1 MNQRTGSPRTGGT
14 AAVPDSASCVPLMQ
28 GAGSEMQG
36 TNGHAAALPGRS
48 PVRAAP
54 PRKDPA
60 FSRDAVV
67 TVWRDHAFHV
77 ISGNYFYKT
86 ESYYSILRHE
96 MEGKAVRPSS
106 AAVIDA
112 YVVPVCLERAR
123 LAKIPVCNW
132 GISQGYAP
140 LPSILYGLNYYATAA
155 DYTVVRDGE
164 KAKEVI
170 KHITNKG
177 KYPFCYQ
184 KLEEGATIGSCIS
197 IFGKT
202 TGDCRIVSDIAEKVY
217 DLFSIPLVTIVY
229 VRYGDRCLLSSISSV
244 KYSHMS
250 EAERSVLSAYLTQ
263 QEFL

>member
-1 MNQRTGSPRTGGT
+1 MSPRTGTLRTGG
-14 AAVPDSASCVPLMQ
+14 AVAFPESGSCVPLM
-28 GAGSEMQG
+28 
-36 TNGHAAALPGRS
+36 HAADGDMPKKGGYNGALPGRPS
-48 PVRAAP
+48 ARTATS
-54 PRKDPA
+54 RKDPA
-60 FSRDAVV
+60 FSRDSVV
-67 TVWRDHAFHV
+67 TVWRDDVLHV

-96 MEGKAVRPSS
+96 MEGDVVRPSS
-106 AAVIDA
+106 ASVLDA
-112 YVVPVCLERAR
+112 YVVPVCLERAH
-123 LAKIPVCNW
+123 LAGIPVCEW

-164 KAKEVI
+164 TAKEVI

-184 KLEEGATIGSCIS
+184 KLEEEAAIGSCIA

-202 TGDCRIVSDIAEKVY
+202 TGNCRVVSDIAEKVY
-217 DLFSIPLVTIVY
+217 DLFAIPLVTIVY
-229 VRYGDRCLLSSISSV
+229 VRYGDRVLLSSLSSV

-250 EAERSVLSAYLTQ
+250 DEERSLLSAYLAG

>member
-1 MNQRTGSPRTGGT
+1 MNQRSGTLRTGG
-14 AAVPDSASCVPLMQ
+14 AAAFPDRASCVPLMHAADS
-28 GAGSEMQG
+28 GAPGK
-36 TNGHAAALPGRS
+36 NGHPGALSGRS
-48 PVRAAP
+48 SPRTAT

-67 TVWRDHAFHV
+67 TVWRDNALHV

-86 ESYYSILRHE
+86 ESYYTILRHE

-106 AAVIDA
+106 AAVLDA
-112 YVVPVCLERAR
+112 YVVPVCLERAH
-123 LAKIPVCNW
+123 LAGIPVCEW

-140 LPSILYGLNYYATAA
+140 RPSILYGLNYYATAA
-155 DYTVVRDGE
+155 DYTVVCDGD

-184 KLEEGATIGSCIS
+184 KLEEGATIGSCIA

-229 VRYGDRCLLSSISSV
+229 VRYGDRCLLSSLSSV

-250 EAERSVLSAYLTQ
+250 DAERSVLSAYLTQ